1 MTVVAQGGRLGRG
14 AVASLVAVALI
25 SVIALVGMVYTP
37 HDPAAVE
44 IGKRLKAPTAEHPL
58 GTDQF
63 GRDILSRLM
72 RGASI
77 AMTVAGL
84 SVAISVS
91 VGVAIGALAGYVR
104 GWLDEGAMRAMD
116 GLLAFPALLLA
127 ITVVAALGPGHRNA
141 AIAIGIVGIP
151 VFARL
156 TRSVVLVLASR
167 EFVTAVEAQ
176 GAGPAYVL
184 GRHILPNAMGPV
196 IVQASLAVGRAIVA
210 EASLSY
216 LGLGTQPPLPS
227 WGKMLQEAQGY
238 LSLAPWMAVVP
249 GVAVAVTVLAFNLLG
264 DALRD
269 LLDPRL
275 R

>member
-1 MTVVAQGGRLGRG
+1 MTGGTRLSRG
-14 AVASLVAVALI
+14 AVASLAAVALI
-25 SVIALVGMVYTP
+25 SLAALVGVVYTP
-37 HDPAAVE
+37 HDPTAIE
-44 IGKRLKAPTAEHPL
+44 IGSRLKAPTAEHLL

-63 GRDILSRLM
+63 GRDILSRLL

-77 AMTVAGL
+77 AMTVAGM
-84 SVAISVS
+84 SVAISV
-91 VGVAIGALAGYVR
+91 VAGVAIGALAGYLR
-104 GWLDEGAMRAMD
+104 GWLDESLMRAMD

-141 AIAIGIVGIP
+141 AIAIGIVGVP

-196 IVQASLAVGRAIVA
+196 IVQASLAVGRAIVV

-249 GVAVAVTVLAFNLLG
+249 GVAVAAAVLAFNLLG

>member
-1 MTVVAQGGRLGRG
+1 MRHR
-14 AVASLVAVALI
+14 AVAASLAAVAL
-25 SVIALVGMVYTP
+25 VALAAVVGALYTP
-37 HDPAAVE
+37 HDPTAVE
-44 IGKRLKAPTAEHPL
+44 IGNRLKPPAAGHLL

-63 GRDILSRLM
+63 GRDVLSRLLW
-72 RGASI
+72 GASI
-77 AMTVAGL
+77 AMTVAGV
-84 SVAISVS
+84 SVGISVV
-91 VGVAIGALAGYVR
+91 VGVAIGALSGYAR
-104 GWLDEGAMRAMD
+104 GWADEALMRAMD

-156 TRSVVLVLASR
+156 TRGVVLVLASR
-167 EFVTAVEAQ
+167 DFVTAVEAQ

-184 GRHILPNAMGPV
+184 ARHILPNAMGPV

-269 LLDPRL
+269 RLDPRL